1 MSLTET
7 NGNGNGHKIQARLSS
22 MRTEL
27 KAKYPDIDADNLNC
41 ALDLASMIL
50 NSFTTETRNKLRQIQ
65 LKQESFISAVKY
77 GATVLVTLLCAA
89 GGLLLEKLIL

>member
-1 MSLTET
+1 MSLTES
-7 NGNGNGHKIQARLSS
+7 NGNGNGHKIQARLAN
-22 MRTEL
+22 MRSEL
-27 KAKYPDIDADNLNC
+27 RVKYPDITADNLNC

-65 LKQESFISAVKY
+65 TKQEHFIAGVKY

-89 GGLLLEKLIL
+89 GGLLLEKLVS